1 MSGVTFLF
9 GKMAG
14 VYTEDTLK
22 ALEKAY
28 FTDLFLKMQDEMNS
42 AMDSLMEELKDLSN
56 SSKDL
61 EPDFLK
67 LGYWILNNPEYWKA
81 MLIKCPI
88 FAALVMEVIDIP
100 KTVELKDLAHIVCDV
115 FNSTVFDDREDK
127 IEACH

>member
-9 GKMAG
+9 GNMAG

-67 LGYWILNNPEYWKA
+67 LGY
-81 MLIKCPI
+81 
-88 FAALVMEVIDIP
+88 
-100 KTVELKDLAHIVCDV
+100 
-115 FNSTVFDDREDK
+115 
-127 IEACH
+127 